1 MTSASLT
8 LYLYRVIFSGPGR
21 GSGVRIAV
29 TCVSAHLRLQHRCV
43 WWRLPGQLLFHHLS
57 STLPAVAFDGIHDSG
72 QLFGPG
78 FARLD
83 THDGMPCWWIRT
95 CWTPSVVWATLR
107 IQSTVIG
114 RERASAY
121 SNWV

>member
-78 FARLD
+78 FADSIPTTACPVGESGPVGLPLLFEQ
-83 THDGMPCWWIRT
+83 H
-95 CWTPSVVWATLR
+95 
-107 IQSTVIG
+107 
-114 RERASAY
+114 
-121 SNWV
+121 